1 MLTMPHRKTTTA
13 RLVGGLSALAVIT
26 ALAWYARAHGHSDFA
41 AGVISGGVFAIALA
55 LASGFTGRR
64 GPALMR
70 LVGGVADERERTLWQ
85 RASAHGMIAM
95 FVPAC
100 IFAVF
105 LPDASALVATG
116 IILWAGLLTIT
127 ASFTVQARRA

>member
-1 MLTMPHRKTTTA
+1 MLTMQHRKTTTG
-13 RLVGGLSALAVIT
+13 RLVGALAGLAVIT
-26 ALAWYARAHGHSDFA
+26 AIAWYARAHGHSDFA

-55 LASGFTGRR
+55 LSSGFIGRR

-70 LVGGVADERERTLWQ
+70 VLGGVADERERALWH
-85 RASAHGMIAM
+85 RASAHGVIAM

-100 IFAVF
+100 AFAVF
-105 LPDASALVATG
+105 LPDASALVASG

-127 ASFTVQARRA
+127 ASFIVQARRA